1 MGAEDYTK
9 FLENAVNTH
18 PLGRAGKPDEVAE
31 LIYFLA
37 SDSARW
43 ITGVTY
49 AIDGG
54 RAETCAR

>member
-1 MGAEDYTK
+1 MSGEDYEK
-9 FLENAVNTH
+9 FLDNARNTH
-18 PLGRAGKPDEVAE
+18 PMGRPGKPEEVAD

-37 SDSARW
+37 SDRSSW

-54 RAETCAR
+54 RAQTCAR